1 MRAAVFLDPGSPLSI
16 QDVEKPEIESDEL
29 LVAVSHCGICGT
41 DIHASREGP
50 FMAPPNTVF
59 GHEFSG
65 EIVAV
70 GGDLESGS
78 LQVGDRVTS
87 LPFIKDQTIGL
98 GAAKGAYAE
107 FIKVDP
113 ASVVRIPA
121 ELDDLNGALIEPI
134 AIGLH
139 SVKMAQAAGQSV
151 QERRILIIGAG
162 PIGLACA
169 LWCRFFGARN
179 VVLSELSP
187 ARIEIAQAMGFT
199 DIVDP
204 TEDVVAQFAEITD
217 GEPEIQFDCV
227 GAPGILQQ
235 CIERAPKRGLIMGI
249 GLCDH
254 PDNIVPLVAFSKEL
268 TIQWAVA
275 YDKEDWDFTIQMM
288 VNGRIDGSKMITSVV
303 SLEELPDAFEAL
315 RSPSEQC
322 KVIIDLKR

>member
-1 MRAAVFLDPGSPLSI
+1 MRAAVFTGPGSPLSI
-16 QDVEKPEIESDEL
+16 QDIAKPEIADDEL
-29 LVAVSHCGICGT
+29 LVRVSHCGICGT

-50 FMAPPNTVF
+50 FQAPPNTVF

-65 EIVAV
+65 EIAAV
-70 GGDLESGS
+70 GSALTDGQFD
-78 LQVGDRVTS
+78 VGDRVTS
-87 LPFIKDQTIGL
+87 LPFLKDQTIGL
-98 GAAKGAYAE
+98 GAVTGAYAE
-107 FIKVDP
+107 FVKVDP

-121 ELDDLNGALIEPI
+121 GLDDLNGALVEPL

-139 SVKMAQAAGQSV
+139 SVKMAQGVS
-151 QERRILIIGAG
+151 EKRILIIGAG

-179 VVLSELSP
+179 IVISEMSP
-187 ARIEIAQAMGFT
+187 ARIEMARTLGFT

-204 TEDVVAQFAEITD
+204 TADVVAQFDAVTG
-217 GEPEIQFDCV
+217 GELEVQFDCV

-254 PDNIVPLVAFSKEL
+254 PDSIVPLVAFSKEL
-268 TIQWAVA
+268 RIQWAVA

-288 VNGRIDGSKMITSVV
+288 IEGRIDGSAMITNVV
-303 SLEELPDAFEAL
+303 SLDELPEVFEAL
-315 RSPSEQC
+315 RSPTDQC
-322 KVIIDLKR
+322 KVIIDLRR